1 MGRVGI
7 DVAAKFAS
15 QVGDGSE
22 NATGNDLR
30 FDLSEPDLDLVQ
42 PGRIGRGE
50 VKLHARMLCEE
61 LSNRLRFMSGEV
73 VDNDMNLLP
82 RRAQGYDFIQES
94 KEITTAVPGR
104 GFSVHPAG
112 FGVQR
117 GIERKR
123 AMAVVLEPMT
133 LGASRDSGR
142 TGSSRSRAWIAV
154 FSSMQKTAACC
165 GGFRYRARISAALL
179 SNSGSWLAK

>member
-61 LSNRLRFMSGEV
+61 LSNRS
-73 VDNDMNLLP
+73 
-82 RRAQGYDFIQES
+82 
-94 KEITTAVPGR
+94 
-104 GFSVHPAG
+104 
-112 FGVQR
+112 
-117 GIERKR
+117 
-123 AMAVVLEPMT
+123 
-133 LGASRDSGR
+133 
-142 TGSSRSRAWIAV
+142 
-154 FSSMQKTAACC
+154 
-165 GGFRYRARISAALL
+165 
-179 SNSGSWLAK
+179 

>member
-7 DVAAKFAS
+7 DVATKFAS

-104 GFSVHPAG
+104 QNRGPQCRRQHRGLLAG
-112 FGVQR
+112 MI
-117 GIERKR
+117 GIEPI
-123 AMAVVLEPMT
+123 E
-133 LGASRDSGR
+133 SGLKEALLPADDGR
-142 TGSSRSRAWIAV
+142 GTRLQSGLDGVEGSSLGQHQDELDFATCRHTNLEA
-154 FSSMQKTAACC
+154 
-165 GGFRYRARISAALL
+165 
-179 SNSGSWLAK
+179 